1 MVTRIA
7 AAERKTRGN
16 RRVRTESGHDS
27 ENVARQN
34 PSKSTEDRDR
44 VYRED
49 GAGEDEDITDE
60 DENEDDNIHL
70 SSMKPEEAL
79 EYIRENYS
87 NPQSSICYSSLS
99 GLRKLFPS
107 LTTEQI
113 QNVLTKFESWS
124 LMKSS
129 KNPKKYN
136 PFLSQHIR
144 DVWQMD
150 TVNLSEFSKQ
160 NAGVCHLL
168 CCIDVFSKML
178 WVRPLFTCSAKEV
191 KEALY
196 SIMTSIEV
204 LPEAIVSDR

>member
-1 MVTRIA
+1 MVAGVKRSA
-7 AAERKTRGN
+7 RGSK
-16 RRVRTESGHDS
+16 RVRMESSPRSIDEGA
-27 ENVARQN
+27 E
-34 PSKSTEDRDR
+34 
-44 VYRED
+44 VYREGNESDDDDSSD
-49 GAGEDEDITDE
+49 GRDSDH
-60 DENEDDNIHL
+60 DDMDL
-70 SSMKPEEAL
+70 TSMKVEEAL
-79 EYIRENYS
+79 EYIRENYA
-87 NPQSSICYSSLS
+87 NPESSICYSSIS
-99 GLRKLFPS
+99 GLRRIFPS

-129 KNPKKYN
+129 KNLKKYN

-178 WVRPLFTCSAKEV
+178 WVRPLFTCSGKEV
-191 KEALY
+191 KEALH
-196 SIMTSIEV
+196 SIMSSVEV
-204 LPEAIVSDR
+204 LPETIVSDR